1 MERDRAPGSGDGHL
15 DVAFAE
21 MKLAALV
28 ETWENSVEELGCAV
42 PAAQLRALL
51 VVDREGRLN
60 LARLA
65 RALGASPSATRRL
78 CDRMTV
84 AGLLAREPAPASRR
98 ETVLHATES
107 GRRLACW
114 VRARRRDV
122 LRRAV
127 QPMSAAG
134 RDGLARGLREL
145 ATLWG

>member
-84 AGLLAREPAPASRR
+84 AGLLAREPALASRR

-107 GRRLACW
+107 GRRLASW
-114 VRARRRDV
+114 VRALRRDV

-145 ATLWG
+145 ATVWG

>member
-1 MERDRAPGSGDGHL
+1 MERDTAPGSGDGHL

-28 ETWENSVEELGCAV
+28 ETWDSSVEELGCAV

-51 VVDREGRLN
+51 VIDREGRLN

-84 AGLLAREPAPASRR
+84 AGLLAREPTPASRR

-107 GRRLACW
+107 W

-145 ATLWG
+145 ATSWG

>member
-1 MERDRAPGSGDGHL
+1 MERDIAPGSGDGHL

-21 MKLAALV
+21 TKLTALV
-28 ETWENSVEELGCAV
+28 ETWESSVEELSSAV

-51 VVDREGRLN
+51 VIDRQGRLN

-65 RALGASPSATRRL
+65 RALGTSPSATRRL
-78 CDRMTV
+78 CDRMTT
-84 AGLLAREPAPASRR
+84 AGLLVRQPVPASRR
-98 ETVLHATES
+98 DTVLHATES
-107 GRRLACW
+107 GHQLAAW

-127 QPMSAAG
+127 QPMSAAA

-145 ATLWG
+145 AM

>member
-84 AGLLAREPAPASRR
+84 AGLLAREPALASRR

>member
-1 MERDRAPGSGDGHL
+1 MERDAASGSGDGHL

-21 MKLAALV
+21 RKLAALV
-28 ETWENSVEELGCAV
+28 ETWESSVEELGCAV

-51 VVDREGRLN
+51 VIDREGRLN

-98 ETVLHATES
+98 ETVPQATES
-107 GRRLACW
+107 GRRLASW

-145 ATLWG
+145 ATSWG

>member
-1 MERDRAPGSGDGHL
+1 MERDTAPGSGDGHL

-21 MKLAALV
+21 SKLTALV
-28 ETWENSVEELGCAV
+28 ETWESSVEELGCAV
-42 PAAQLRALL
+42 PAAQLRVLM
-51 VVDREGRLN
+51 VIDREGRLN
-60 LARLA
+60 LGRLA
-65 RALGASPSATRRL
+65 SALGASPSATRRL

-84 AGLLAREPAPASRR
+84 AGLLAREPDSRR

-107 GRRLACW
+107 GHRLAAW

-145 ATLWG
+145 AT

>member
-1 MERDRAPGSGDGHL
+1 MERDTAPGSGDGHL

-21 MKLAALV
+21 TKLAALV
-28 ETWENSVEELGCAV
+28 ETWESSVEELSSAV

-51 VVDREGRLN
+51 VIDREGRLN
-60 LARLA
+60 LTRLA

-78 CDRMTV
+78 CDRMAA
-84 AGLLAREPAPASRR
+84 AGLLARDPAAGRR
-98 ETVLHATES
+98 ETVVHATEA
-107 GRRLACW
+107 GRRLAAW

-134 RDGLARGLREL
+134 RAGLARGLREL
-145 ATLWG
+145 ATFPR